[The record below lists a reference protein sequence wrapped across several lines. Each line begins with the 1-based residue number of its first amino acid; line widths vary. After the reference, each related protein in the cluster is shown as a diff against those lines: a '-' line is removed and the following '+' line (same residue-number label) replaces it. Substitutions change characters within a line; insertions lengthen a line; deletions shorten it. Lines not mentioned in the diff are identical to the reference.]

1 MMNEFVTLD
10 PWTQG
15 GRGIFRA
22 PRNTPAS
29 TKGAF
34 MSLRLRRLVVIAA
47 TIVFTAARG
56 IWTTGQTSG
65 AAERFTAFAVNMG
78 NIGPTRSGTV
88 EMVVTRWS
96 TESER
101 GILIAALLDHGPDA
115 LLNRLRDIR
124 PVGYIR
130 TPNSLGYE
138 LHFAQDTP
146 GEDGGRRVILAT
158 DRPISFWEAAN
169 QPRSIDYPFTL
180 IELHLNRDGEGEGKM
195 SIATKIT
202 GNKEFNL
209 IELEDYATQPVRL
222 MAIRSSRRPTS

>member
-1 MMNEFVTLD
+1 VT
-10 PWTQG
+10 
-15 GRGIFRA
+15 GRLCHLA
-22 PRNTPAS
+22 AS
-29 TKGAF
+29 
-34 MSLRLRRLVVIAA
+34 A
-47 TIVFTAARG
+47 TWI
-56 IWTTGQTSG
+56 TGQTSG
-65 AAERFTAFAVNMG
+65 APERFTAFAVNMG
-78 NIGPTRSGTV
+78 NVGPTQSGTV

-101 GILIAALLDHGPDA
+101 GILIAALLDHGPEV
-115 LLNRLRDIR
+115 LLNKLRDIR

-130 TPNSLGYE
+130 TPNSIGYD

-169 QPRSIDYPFTL
+169 QPRSIEYPFTL
-180 IELHLNRDGEGEGKM
+180 IELHLHHDGEGEGKM
-195 SIATKIT
+195 SIATKIV

-222 MAIRSSRRPTS
+222 MAVRSSRLPTS